1 MLNGGSKGE
10 EEEEE
15 EDKPELTTNMAVYNI
30 LYIYLSHT
38 GVVDVE
44 WHPVLETSLNTGLLT
59 FNNLA
64 FWLKELCSPFC
75 SRSRLT
81 VALVSLPVIH
91 FM

>member
-1 MLNGGSKGE
+1 MLNGGSKGK
-10 EEEEE
+10 EEEE